1 MIAYLDERPLNTI
14 PRQSSFPVSELRDN
28 LDSEILLQVS
38 ISVED
43 TDCEVYGLTEDGYID
58 YPFETVVNEKA
69 DGTTGYTVLVELT
82 PLALGLQILSN
93 NTVAR
98 IPTPLIGD
106 TTILHELA
114 VGDLVLLQQSL
125 AILSE

>member
-14 PRQSSFPVSELRDN
+14 PRQQSFTLSELRDN

-82 PLALGLQILSN
+82 PLALGLQILTNITTSKLS
-93 NTVAR
+93 
-98 IPTPLIGD
+98 TPMMGD

-114 VGDLVLLQQSL
+114 SGDRGVLQQAL
-125 AILSE
+125 AVLSE

>member
-14 PRQSSFPVSELRDN
+14 PRQSSFTLSELRDN

-43 TDCEVYGLTEDGYID
+43 TDCEEYGLTDDGYID
-58 YPFETVVNEKA
+58 YPYDYIVNENV

-82 PLALGLQILSN
+82 RLALGLQILSN

-114 VGDLVLLQQSL
+114 VGDIKGLQQAL